1 MVVKDFTPG
10 PASRPPLPTARLL
23 CWPPRFEDSKPL
35 KVLWLAHAIPY
46 PPHAGFL
53 LRSYNLL
60 RELTRFQTVD
70 LIAFI
75 QEPWVRTLF
84 PSLEQGLEE
93 SRRAVQEFC
102 RTVTFLP
109 IDAHKRPFGK
119 QRTAV
124 AALLGGGSY
133 STSWLVSERGHTAIR
148 QQVAA
153 ESYDLVH
160 FDTVGLAPYRP
171 LAAGTPATL
180 MHQNIESH
188 MMLRRAATAT
198 NALARAY
205 FRHEGMKL
213 RGVEQKTAAAFATH
227 ITCSELDSIRLR
239 EIVPN
244 AHAVVVPNGVDC
256 EFFASAGTPT
266 RANSLAF
273 VGTMNWYPNVDAM
286 QFFLRDV
293 WPGLRQQVPGLTLD
307 IAGSN
312 PPDSLVQLGQSLAGV
327 SVRGYLP
334 DIRPLIDGAAIF
346 VCPIRDGGG
355 TKLKILDAFAMRKC
369 VVAHPIACE
378 GIDVTPGR
386 DVILA
391 STPQEFVAAIRA
403 LLEDAPRRVALGTA
417 ARELVE
423 KQYSF
428 RAIGAQFS
436 SVLEETAR
444 RQPSP
449 R

>member
-1 MVVKDFTPG
+1 
-10 PASRPPLPTARLL
+10 
-23 CWPPRFEDSKPL
+23 L

-46 PPHAGFL
+46 PPRAGFL

-60 RELTRFQTVD
+60 RELARYQTVD

-84 PSLEQGLEE
+84 PSIEEGLEE
-93 SRRAVQEFC
+93 SRRALEVFC

-109 IDAHKRPFGK
+109 IDRLKRPLGK
-119 QRTAV
+119 QCTALE
-124 AALLGGGSY
+124 ALLAGDSY
-133 STSWLVSERGHTAIR
+133 STSWLVSARGRAAIR
-148 QQVAA
+148 ARLGA
-153 ESYDLVH
+153 DSYDLVH

-171 LAAGTPATL
+171 LAGSTPATL
-180 MHQNIESH
+180 THHNIESH

-198 NALARAY
+198 NSLARTY
-205 FRHEGMKL
+205 FRHEGQKL
-213 RGVEQKTAAAFATH
+213 RAIEQHTAPAFAAH

-239 EIVPN
+239 EIIPDVN
-244 AHAVVVPNGVDC
+244 AVVVPNGVDC
-256 EFFASAGTPT
+256 EFFASAGAQT
-266 RANSLAF
+266 RPNSLTF

-293 WPGLRQQVPGLTLD
+293 WPDLKQQVAELTLD

-312 PPDSLVQLGQSLAGV
+312 PPASLVQLGQSLPGV
-327 SVRGYLP
+327 SVLGYLP
-334 DIRPLIDGAAIF
+334 DIRPTVDSAAVF

-355 TKLKILDAFAMRKC
+355 TKLKILDAFAMSKC

-378 GIDVTPGR
+378 GINVTPGK
-386 DVILA
+386 DVLFA
-391 STPQEFVAAIRA
+391 STPREFVAEIRA

-428 RAIGAQFS
+428 RAIGRQFS
-436 SVLEETAR
+436 LVLEETAR
-444 RQPSP
+444 RQPTAP
-449 R
+449 